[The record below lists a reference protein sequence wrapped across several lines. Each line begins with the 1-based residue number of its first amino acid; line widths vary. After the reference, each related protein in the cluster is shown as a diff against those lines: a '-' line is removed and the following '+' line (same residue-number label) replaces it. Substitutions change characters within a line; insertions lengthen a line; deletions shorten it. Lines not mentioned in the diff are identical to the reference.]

1 MNEVRAQG
9 GEIIGLTSAPQKQV
23 DVASREWKI
32 NFPLVSDP
40 SCELV
45 SAMNRNGWIT
55 SVIKM
60 DDSVTTDSFFTQ
72 QVGMTYSTGMLQPGV
87 VALAGDVDVY
97 KSSCQGVGID
107 PSVLVS
113 WGSVPSAANING
125 ASGRLHPKT
134 TWKIVQAS
142 LTGDY
147 SLAVPSKEQIPNPN
161 VHPYLLFLLLM
172 ANGNFVFPKTMTNDV
187 KTGLGSAG
195 KLRGT
200 AMKVFLAAATLGIGV
215 ATQPVPTSAFLALYA
230 VYFSFGGPLTFLNE
244 AISTEGTSKL

>member
-97 KSSCQGVGID
+97 K
-107 PSVLVS
+107 
-113 WGSVPSAANING
+113 
-125 ASGRLHPKT
+125 
-134 TWKIVQAS
+134 
-142 LTGDY
+142 Y
-147 SLAVPSKEQIPNPN
+147 S
-161 VHPYLLFLLLM
+161 
-172 ANGNFVFPKTMTNDV
+172 
-187 KTGLGSAG
+187 
-195 KLRGT
+195 
-200 AMKVFLAAATLGIGV
+200 
-215 ATQPVPTSAFLALYA
+215 
-230 VYFSFGGPLTFLNE
+230 
-244 AISTEGTSKL
+244 